1 MLLPTVEAWNA
12 RAVPGLFIDLA
23 RAFDFAVGDEADR
36 AVQLVLGRI
45 AKMNADLGIPS
56 SLAELGVNPA
66 DFDVLAANAL
76 KDACATNN
84 PVPFS
89 HSEVVQILAEAYGE
103 EKEGRHAALVVL

>member
-23 RAFDFAVGDEADR
+23 RAFDFAVGDDEADR

-45 AKMNADLGIPS
+45 AEMKADLGIPS

-103 EKEGRHAALVVL
+103 E